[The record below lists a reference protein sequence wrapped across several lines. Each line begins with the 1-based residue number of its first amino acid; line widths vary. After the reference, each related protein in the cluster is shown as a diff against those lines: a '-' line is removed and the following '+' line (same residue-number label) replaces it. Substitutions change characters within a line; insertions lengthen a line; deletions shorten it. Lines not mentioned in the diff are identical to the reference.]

1 MTDKELDE
9 FLSLGYQ
16 LLAKELEDRVI
27 QWEQEHPEESAELEK
42 EIEENF
48 EKFWNQICKIL
59 EERGIDITE

>member
-1 MTDKELDE
+1 M
-9 FLSLGYQ
+9 GYQ

-27 QWEQEHPEESAELEK
+27 QWEQEHPEESAKLEK